1 MLTTL
6 NNSIQGILTLERD
19 INRGIRQSQYSGT
32 SGIPDLPEFVTL
44 VLVNG
49 NPFSYNDSNISRMTH
64 KQEWIAK
71 SEGPDYL
78 ERNIQLYIVHCDDI
92 STTLN
97 LTRSLSLPL
106 SLSGVHIYQV
116 MYGCEWDEETGITD
130 VLFQYGH
137 DREDFISFD
146 LKTMTWVTPKPQAV
160 ITKHKYDSNIA
171 VNEGYKHYLTQRC
184 ITCLK
189 KYLQNG
195 KSTLQRI
202 VSILQKTPSSPVVT
216 CHATGFYP
224 RGVMVM
230 RMRGEKDIH
239 EDVKYGETLPNHDG
253 IFQMRS
259 PLTVDP
265 KEWDNN
271 NT

>member
-1 MLTTL
+1 M
-6 NNSIQGILTLERD
+6 
-19 INRGIRQSQYSGT
+19 
-32 SGIPDLPEFVTL
+32 
-44 VLVNG
+44 
-49 NPFSYNDSNISRMTH
+49 
-64 KQEWIAK
+64 
-71 SEGPDYL
+71 
-78 ERNIQLYIVHCDDI
+78 HCDDI

-202 VSILQKTPSSPVVT
+202 GT
-216 CHATGFYP
+216 
-224 RGVMVM
+224 
-230 RMRGEKDIH
+230 
-239 EDVKYGETLPNHDG
+239 ETLGQCLLHTQFLFN
-253 IFQMRS
+253 
-259 PLTVDP
+259 TV
-265 KEWDNN
+265 EFLNVCIELYISH
-271 NT
+271 NTVNTVHC

>member
-1 MLTTL
+1 M
-6 NNSIQGILTLERD
+6 
-19 INRGIRQSQYSGT
+19 
-32 SGIPDLPEFVTL
+32 

-49 NPFSYNDSNISRMTH
+49 NPFSYYDSNISRMTH

-71 SEGPDYL
+71 SEGPDYW
-78 ERNIQLYIVHCDDI
+78 ERNIQLYIGNDLLTKTNLVVSQQLFNQTAERKQRTEKAVHCDDI

-202 VSILQKTPSSPVVT
+202 VSPPVSILQKTPSSPVVT

-259 PLTVDP
+259 RMTVDP

>member
-1 MLTTL
+1 M
-6 NNSIQGILTLERD
+6 
-19 INRGIRQSQYSGT
+19 
-32 SGIPDLPEFVTL
+32 
-44 VLVNG
+44 
-49 NPFSYNDSNISRMTH
+49 
-64 KQEWIAK
+64 
-71 SEGPDYL
+71 
-78 ERNIQLYIVHCDDI
+78 HCDDI

-130 VLFQYGH
+130 VLFQNGH

-202 VSILQKTPSSPVVT
+202 GT
-216 CHATGFYP
+216 
-224 RGVMVM
+224 
-230 RMRGEKDIH
+230 
-239 EDVKYGETLPNHDG
+239 ETLGQFLLHTQFLFN
-253 IFQMRS
+253 
-259 PLTVDP
+259 TV
-265 KEWDNN
+265 EFLNVCIELYISH
-271 NT
+271 NTVNTVHC